1 MADLQPNMEPT
12 EGVITYPS
20 GNTAVVAC
28 KQAAGYVVTFM
39 SDSKN
44 SQILASF
51 DSKGVGG
58 VNYPNG
64 RPWLVVTESGYT
76 LSDKKGNVVERIKF
90 PRTSQEV
97 ITLEPTECISV
108 RFTNR
113 QSIVAVFSRPECR
126 HEWQCGEALR
136 RTEAPYTA
144 KVVGTKEGGRLE
156 LDVAA
161 IRQRQQA
168 VGSVYVPPGP
178 HRTETERPGIGSLKK
193 ALRNL
198 DPASDLSATVSE
210 LRNLDT
216 RLGYIET
223 LPRVLYGTARSA
235 SAGTLARGTIGS
247 SGGGSG
253 GNLGATTASL
263 VMGSSG
269 RMVLEDYG
277 SPELS
282 KTQRRF
288 ASSLRGLDPEKV
300 RHKARRA
307 KLPWMRLRDLDS
319 AVWGATAPG
328 DTLQVLC
335 VLADWNPVCAKV
347 EAVLEAAHGALV
359 EEAAARSGCEAAR
372 VKMWKVD
379 ASEGNL
385 LQDRYGF
392 KTVPMLLMFYEGKL
406 VAATNNVRTEAQ
418 ARDAALGALMRGRK
432 REVLPEGWRFGTGAD
447 NSLLDYLKPSTVL
460 REL

>member
-1 MADLQPNMEPT
+1 MEPT
-12 EGVITYPS
+12 EGIIHYPS
-20 GNTAVVAC
+20 GNIAVVAC
-28 KQAAGYVVTFM
+28 KQAAGFVVTFM

-58 VNYPNG
+58 VNYLNG

-97 ITLEPTECISV
+97 ISLDVTECISV

-113 QSIVAVFSRPECR
+113 QNIIAVFAGPEGR

-136 RTEAPYTA
+136 RTEAPYTS
-144 KVVGTKEGGRLE
+144 KVLGTKEGGRLE

-178 HRTETERPGIGSLKK
+178 HRTETERPGVGSLRK

-216 RLGYIET
+216 RLGYIDT

-235 SAGTLARGTIGS
+235 SAGTLARGTAGG
-247 SGGGSG
+247 GGGS
-253 GNLGATTASL
+253 LGTTSL

-269 RMVLEDYG
+269 RLVLDDYG

-288 ASSLRGLDPEKV
+288 ASSLRGVDADKI

-307 KLPWMRLRDLDS
+307 KLPWMRLKDLDT
-319 AVWGATAPG
+319 AVFGPTAPG

-347 EAVLEAAHGALV
+347 EAQLEAANGALA
-359 EEAAARSGCEAAR
+359 EEAAARSGSEAAR
-372 VKMWKVD
+372 IKMWKVD

-392 KTVPMLLMFYEGKL
+392 RTVPMLLLFYEGRL
-406 VAATNNVRTEAQ
+406 VAATNNIRTEAQ
-418 ARDAALGALMRGRK
+418 AREAALGALVRGRK
-432 REVLPEGWRFGTGAD
+432 KEVLPEGWRFGTGAD
-447 NSLLDYLKPSTVL
+447 NSLLDYLRPNTVL